1 MRSACPIIVVFAA
14 VLSASAAAQQAAPR
28 APALGGEAAERARVH
43 AIVGDLGLPEL
54 PPADAGPRDS
64 LFFADRLVPP
74 GAGDGAADASLVTIT
89 LNGSQTGT
97 GKPEV
102 LWYQLPD
109 GYSPTGAPFPMVIA
123 WHGFGQSALS
133 VSNLSTL
140 DEECNA
146 RNWIYLS
153 VTGIDDQLFGSPIS
167 QVSVQAGIQYML
179 DNFNVDDDRLYMV
192 GFSMGG
198 GCVTSFASR
207 HRDPA
212 GIMIAAVG
220 TVSMTGDWTETY
232 TLAPPVQKTLMENPY
247 NFGGSPAAVPFAYQ
261 QVSSLYFTPGSYL
274 PAPGTLDAK
283 IAMGDNL
290 DTTPL
295 WLTWDVADPIV
306 ENPPGMGAAL
316 AGLVT
321 GAGGAAETHPVSG
334 TPDPH
339 SWTVLNEVQLLD
351 FFTGKSVVRWPL
363 SFHAQLDQAAAV
375 SFTQATQA
383 VEGAFTWCDGTSLPG
398 TDTVQLAAVENAAQ
412 VTFRAGDASQA
423 DAFPL
428 HLTAGSA
435 DALGYQLKLTGFDQP
450 PGYLTL
456 PLDGSLIKGVDSEPL
471 TDSLLPDVPGL
482 SGLDA
487 DVQSEPWLGDLS
499 SSPEPALI
507 GGPVQVR
514 LNMPDGPDPAALLI
528 LSLDER
534 LTHIKGGHVI
544 TVDAFA
550 PALLALLSLGLSPTG
565 TVVLEGDLPSDP
577 VLHGAR
583 VVMQALSFTG
593 GGQVGNISN
602 LWALHIE

>member
-1 MRSACPIIVVFAA
+1 MRSVCAA
-14 VLSASAAAQQAAPR
+14 IFLVAALSASSAAAQQLAPR
-28 APALGGEAAERARVH
+28 APGLDGEAAERARVH
-43 AIVGDLGLPEL
+43 ALVGDLGLPEL
-54 PPADAGPRDS
+54 PPADAGPRNS

-74 GAGDGAADASLVTIT
+74 GAGDGAADASLVTVT
-89 LNGSQTGT
+89 LNGTQTGT
-97 GKPEV
+97 GKPE
-102 LWYQLPD
+102 LIWYQLPD
-109 GYSPTGAPFPMVIA
+109 GYSAAGPPHPMVIA
-123 WHGFGQSALS
+123 WHGYGQSALS
-133 VSNLSTL
+133 VSNLSTV

-153 VTGIDDQLFGSPIS
+153 VTGIDDQLFGSPIC
-167 QVSVQAGIQYML
+167 QQNAQAGIQYML
-179 DNFNVDDDRLYMV
+179 DNFNVDEERLYMV

-212 GIMIAAVG
+212 GLMIAAVG

-232 TLAPPVQKTLMENPY
+232 ALAPPAQKTLMENPY
-247 NFGGSPAAVPFAYQ
+247 NFGGPPSAFPFAYQ
-261 QVSSLYFTPGSYL
+261 QVSTLYFTPGSYL

-321 GAGGAAETHPVSG
+321 AAGGAAEAHPVSG
-334 TPDPH
+334 TADPH
-339 SWTVLNEVQLLD
+339 SWSVLDETQLFD

-363 SFHAQLDQAAAV
+363 SFHAQLDDSGAV

-383 VEGAFTWCDGTSLPG
+383 VEGAFTWYAGTSVPATG
-398 TDTVQLAAVENAAQ
+398 TLLLTAVENAAQ
-412 VTFRAGDASQA
+412 VTLAGGEASQG

-428 HLTAGSA
+428 HLTADSA
-435 DALGYQLKLTGFDQP
+435 DALGYELELTGFDQP

-456 PLDGSLIKGVDSEPL
+456 PLDGSLIKGVDSAPV
-471 TDSLLPDVPGL
+471 TDSLLPDVPGFAT
-482 SGLDA
+482 LDA
-487 DVQSEPWLGDLS
+487 NVQSEPWLGDLS

-507 GGPVQVR
+507 GNPAQLR
-514 LNMPDGPDPAALLI
+514 LDMPDGPDPAALLV

-534 LTHIKGGHVI
+534 LIHIKGGHVI
-544 TVDAFA
+544 TADALA
-550 PALLALLSLGLSPTG
+550 PALQALLSLALPPTG
-565 TVVLEGDLPSDP
+565 NVILAADLPNDP
-577 VLHGAR
+577 VLHGVR
-583 VVMQALSFTG
+583 VVMQAVSFTA
-593 GGQVGNISN
+593 GGQVGNITN